1 MKLIRENFIGIPMI
15 MGSSKTLATEVVK
28 SSDDEIVFKLRQEYR
43 PKLLPKGKVV
53 DSMYFILYS
62 VHFSSFHSFLFHSI
76 PARVYEYMTYVK

>member
-1 MKLIRENFIGIPMI
+1 MI